1 MSTIDPE
8 LRKAFRL
15 LPRMVLGPVTVRIME
30 AVTPLMIK
38 NVPMDGLTTEELT
51 PPGTS
56 KSMFVHRRVGG
67 GSSLPVVFWIHGG
80 GYVMG
85 KPDNE
90 HRWAAA
96 FLQAL
101 DCVVVC
107 PGYRLAPQHPF
118 PAALDDLLAAVDWV
132 NDDGPARGVD
142 PSRLVVAGESAGG
155 GLAAALVQKLHDDGV
170 PMLGQVLVYPMIDD
184 RTAVRTDIGRRQHYA
199 WSNGSNHYG
208 WSSYL
213 GVTPGADSVPDYAVP
228 SRREDLTGLPKA
240 WIGVG
245 DMDVFYD
252 ENLEYARRLEAAGVP
267 VLVET
272 PTGAPHG
279 FPSIAPD
286 ARVSHEFTT
295 SAVRFAA
302 DVLGAAGASD

>member
-1 MSTIDPE
+1 MSTIDPD

-15 LPRMVLGPVTVRIME
+15 LPKMVLGPVSVRLME
-30 AVTPLMIK
+30 AVTPLMLK

-56 KSMFVHRRVGG
+56 RPMFVHRRADGG
-67 GSSLPVVFWIHGG
+67 PSLPVVFWIHGG
-80 GYVMG
+80 GYIMG
-85 KPDNE
+85 SPDRE
-90 HRWAAA
+90 QRWAAA
-96 FLQAL
+96 FLQAF

-107 PGYRLAPQHPF
+107 PGYRLAPLHPF
-118 PAALDDLLAAVDWV
+118 PAALDDLLAVVDWV
-132 NDDGPARGVD
+132 NEEGPALGID

-155 GLAAALVQKLHDDGV
+155 GLAASLVQRLHDDGV

-184 RTAVRTDIGRRQHYA
+184 RTAVRTDIGRKEHLA

-213 GVTPGADSVPDYAVP
+213 GMPPGSDSVPEYAVP
-228 SRREDLTGLPKA
+228 SRREDLIGLPQA

-267 VLVET
+267 VRLET
-272 PTGAPHG
+272 PGGAPHG
-279 FPSIAPD
+279 FPSIAPG
-286 ARVSHEFTT
+286 ARVSRDFTS
-295 SAVRFAA
+295 SAVRFTA
-302 DVLGAAGASD
+302 DLLGATAASD